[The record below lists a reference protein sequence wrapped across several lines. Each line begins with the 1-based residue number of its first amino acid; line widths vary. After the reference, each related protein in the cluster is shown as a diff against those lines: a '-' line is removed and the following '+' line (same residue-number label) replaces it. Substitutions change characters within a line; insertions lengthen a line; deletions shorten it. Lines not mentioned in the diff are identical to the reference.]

1 MNAAARRADDLS
13 IYVLP
18 GRAPDPNVGLQE
30 AADAEAA
37 GFGGIYVSERLDVK
51 DAAVVCGGVVART
64 DHIRVGTAL
73 IHQGTRHP
81 LTLASMAATLQLMSG
96 GRFVLGIGRG
106 LGALAP
112 SLGVNKPTLASLE
125 HLVTTMR
132 RLWAGERITEN
143 GPAGSFRGL
152 RFTDIPA
159 GPPPPVLFGTVGSRG
174 LELAGRLFDGVVL
187 HPFLTTDAV
196 ARSVERVRRAADA
209 SGRDPDAVGVVTTVV
224 TAPALT
230 AERED
235 LAVRARAISYLQVRG
250 LGEVLVEA
258 NGWDPAVL
266 QAIREHPTLTGKG
279 IADTSLSRDRLVD
292 AAEVIPPDWFSE
304 GAAFRTVAHCVA
316 RIRSYRDAGGD
327 EILLHGASP
336 SEAAAIVPA
345 WTEAKA
351 DHP

>member
-1 MNAAARRADDLS
+1 MTAAQRRADDLS

-18 GRAPDPNVGLQE
+18 GRAPDPTVGVQE
-30 AADAEAA
+30 ADDAEKA

-51 DAAVVCGGVVART
+51 EAAVVCGALVART
-64 DHIRVGTAL
+64 DHVRVGTAL
-73 IHQGTRHP
+73 VHQGTRHP
-81 LTLASMAATLQLMSG
+81 LTLASMAATLQLMSR

-112 SLGVNKPTLASLE
+112 SLGVAKPTLASIE
-125 HLVTTMR
+125 HVVTTVR

-152 RFTDIPA
+152 RFADIPT
-159 GPPPPVLFGTVGSRG
+159 GPPPPILFGTVGSRG
-174 LELAGRLFDGVVL
+174 LELAGRLFDGVIL

-196 ARSVERVRRAADA
+196 ARSGERVRRAAEA
-209 SGRDPDAVGVVTTVV
+209 GGRDPGALRVVSTVV
-224 TAPALT
+224 TAPALS

-250 LGEVLVEA
+250 LGEVLVAA
-258 NGWDPAVL
+258 NGWDPTVL

-304 GAAFRTVAHCVA
+304 GAAFGTIAHCVA
-316 RIRSYRDAGGD
+316 RIRSYRNAGAD

-336 SEAAAIVPA
+336 SEAAAMVPA
-345 WTEAKA
+345 WTAAEA